1 MRQNLAQLQIDIAC
15 QLAPF
20 AESELYMTPIFIL
33 NDGLECVHMLPL
45 PPKLM

>member
-20 AESELYMTPIFIL
+20 AESEFYMTSIFIL

-45 PPKLM
+45 PPNLM